1 MKFQPDTLEG
11 VNVITRQDS
20 GPPPVVWVGN
30 VPFGSSVLVPWV
42 GDVQAWEPAVPGDL
56 RSDHFGRILAFKPEI
71 VIFGSGARLQFVA
84 PALLRALIDSR
95 IGVETMDTAAA
106 CRTYNVLAAEKRKVL
121 AALLIAGPAA
131 GPRSAEVL

>member
-1 MKFQPDTLEG
+1 MKFQPDLLDG

-20 GPPPVVWVGN
+20 GPPAVVWVGN
-30 VPFGSSVLVPWV
+30 TAFHSSLLVPWV
-42 GDVQAWEPAVPGDL
+42 VDVQAWEPAVPGDL
-56 RSDHFGRILAFKPEI
+56 RSVHFERMLVFRPEI

-84 PALLRALIDSR
+84 PALLRPLIDAG

-121 AALLIAGPAA
+121 A
-131 GPRSAEVL
+131 